1 MTLILNS
8 LLTQLDK
15 FARRRLGL
23 ETRRKPAASGHRWFA
38 WPAAPQRRHA

>member
-1 MTLILNS
+1 MSLILNS

-23 ETRRKPAASGHRWFA
+23 ETRRKAPRKRPKTPTERRGSLWAAA
-38 WPAAPQRRHA
+38 